1 MRKRRED
8 EAMFVDT
15 FHKTMR
21 EAMDEVARRR
31 ADPQGR
37 ELMTRIERSPYGG
50 FRVRSMLADFFVD
63 TIADGPMPIST
74 GHVRRRW
81 NEHIA

>member
-1 MRKRRED
+1 
-8 EAMFVDT
+8 MFPDT
-15 FHKTMR
+15 FHKTMG

-31 ADPQGR
+31 ADPQGK

-50 FRVRSMLADFFVD
+50 YRVRSMPADFFVD
-63 TIADGPMPIST
+63 TIADGPVPISM

-81 NEHIA
+81 NEHVA

>member
-1 MRKRRED
+1 
-8 EAMFVDT
+8 MFADT

-21 EAMDEVARRR
+21 QAMDEVARRR

-37 ELMTRIERSPYGG
+37 ELITRIERSPYGG
-50 FRVRSMLADFFVD
+50 FRVRLMPADFFVD
-63 TIADGPMPIST
+63 TIADGPMAIST